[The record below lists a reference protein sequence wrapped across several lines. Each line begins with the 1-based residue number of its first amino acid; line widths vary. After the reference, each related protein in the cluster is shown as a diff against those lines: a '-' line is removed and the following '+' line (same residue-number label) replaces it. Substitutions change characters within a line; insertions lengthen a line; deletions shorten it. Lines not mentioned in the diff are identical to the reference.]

1 MIAPMHRGT
10 LGKAARLGV
19 VAGLWLGACSPE
31 EDVLGPSWPEP
42 ETAPYDGGTVIDDDV
57 GPRPRVTPDVPETTD
72 DAADLDTGAPPPTDT
87 GPAAPTDTGPAAPT
101 DTGPAAP
108 TDTGPAAPTDTG
120 PPPPLDAGPPPPVDA
135 GPPLLPPRACRVE
148 STTYDSAMQE
158 LDVGPSS
165 SSRLRFTLRGV
176 PAPVVTASL
185 RFDCHDCDH
194 PGEEGYV
201 YVGGRRFAMPAN
213 AAWDNVTSNDVRI
226 DVTGAVTGGDTVVE
240 FGPGPL
246 ARSFFRVGRVALVV
260 EARVAT
266 CPGGT
271 MPPVDAGVVMGNRVT
286 RTQSYTDATYTLRRN
301 WVFRCDSN
309 YAYTARGAEHIPT
322 DCPRLYNPDGTRRGT
337 ATWRFPAVVT
347 GTYDVLITSRHSVNR
362 NPAGALF
369 IVNGMSRRVPQNDDR
384 GGLNLFTDT
393 WGRIALSGD
402 VVVVL
407 DSNNAE
413 SDSVTSVTLRPVP

>member
-1 MIAPMHRGT
+1 MKRGRRS
-10 LGKAARLGV
+10 LPG
-19 VAGLWLGACSPE
+19 LGAIAWCLLSGCSPE
-31 EDVLGPSWPEP
+31 EDPLGPSWPEP

-57 GPRPRVTPDVPETTD
+57 GPRPRVPDDVPSVD
-72 DAADLDTGAPPPTDT
+72 DVALDA
-87 GPAAPTDTGPAAPT
+87 GPASLP
-101 DTGPAAP
+101 
-108 TDTGPAAPTDTG
+108 DTG
-120 PPPPLDAGPPPPVDA
+120 PPAPLDAGPMPPRDSGPPAPRDTGPALPADTGPPAPLDA
-135 GPPLLPPRACRVE
+135 GPAPLAPRSCRVE
-148 STTYDSAMQE
+148 STTYDGPMQE
-158 LDVGPSS
+158 LDTGPTAST
-165 SSRLRFTLRGV
+165 RLRFTLRAV
-176 PAPVVTASL
+176 PGPVVSASL

-213 AAWDNVTSNDVRI
+213 AAWDNVTTHDLRV

-271 MPPVDAGVVMGNRVT
+271 PAPVDAGVVTGPRVT
-286 RTQSYTDATYTLRRN
+286 RTMTYTQAEYTLRRN
-301 WVFRCDSN
+301 WVFRCDAN
-309 YAYTARGAEHIPT
+309 YAFTAHGSEHIPT

-337 ATWRFPAVVT
+337 ATWRFPAVAT

-369 IVNGMSRRVPQNDDR
+369 LVNGTPRRVPQNDDR

-407 DSNNAE
+407 DSSTRE